1 MPVGNAEG
9 GDRGAHR
16 AALTVIWRQ
25 ALTKIKKAASQTA
38 KMNPRAGARTHRRGN
53 DAKDTTMTIGRICNR
68 EVVSAARDTT
78 VQAAAKLMRHFHVGT
93 VVVVDIGDD
102 SRVPVGIV
110 TDRDIVIE
118 VCAVDLNQNVITLG
132 DIMAPELV
140 TVRED
145 EGLLQTVEIM
155 RYKGVRRLPVVDKN
169 GSLSGIVSIDD
180 LFETLT
186 EQMAEMARI
195 LGREREHEVE
205 NRR

>member
-1 MPVGNAEG
+1 M
-9 GDRGAHR
+9 
-16 AALTVIWRQ
+16 
-25 ALTKIKKAASQTA
+25 S
-38 KMNPRAGARTHRRGN
+38 
-53 DAKDTTMTIGRICNR
+53 IGQICNR
-68 EVVSAARDTT
+68 EVVSVARDTT

-93 VVVVDIGDD
+93 VVVVDAANDG
-102 SRVPVGIV
+102 RVPVGIV

-118 VCAVDLNQNVITLG
+118 VCAVDLNQNVITVG

-169 GSLSGIVSIDD
+169 GNLVGIVSIDD
-180 LFETLT
+180 LFEALT
-186 EQMAEMARI
+186 EQMAEMGRV
-195 LGREREHEVE
+195 LGREREHEVR

>member
-1 MPVGNAEG
+1 M
-9 GDRGAHR
+9 R
-16 AALTVIWRQ
+16 ARCAAIIVIWHQ
-25 ALTKIKKAASQTA
+25 ALTKIKKAAPQTP
-38 KMNPRAGARTHRRGN
+38 KINPRAGARVAGGN
-53 DAKDTTMTIGRICNR
+53 DEKDTAMTIGQICNR
-68 EVVSAARDTT
+68 EVISAARDTT

-93 VVVVDIGDD
+93 VVVVDARDD
-102 SRVPVGIV
+102 GRVPVGII

-118 VCAVDLNQNVITLG
+118 VCAVDLNQNVITVG

-169 GSLSGIVSIDD
+169 GNLSGIVSIDD
-180 LFETLT
+180 LFEALT
-186 EQMAEMARI
+186 EQMAEMGRI
-195 LGREREHEVE
+195 LGREREHEIQ